1 MIPGTGW
8 VAVYQGAEGEDG
20 FTLPVVCWD
29 DDINGWVCF
38 KGVTLKADTFLQ
50 QRFAGY
56 KHVAHTLSIP
66 VALHPGLRVELE
78 PAGSIGTVL
87 AILVED
93 RSTRVVSGRQVG
105 AIALVDGKPM
115 ILASD
120 EIRDWRLSPTTSRR
134 RQPSKRRS
142 GEVGDSH

>member
-50 QRFAGY
+50 QPVRWLQTRGTHALNPGSAPSGPSSGVRAGR
-56 KHVAHTLSIP
+56 LD
-66 VALHPGLRVELE
+66 RDR
-78 PAGSIGTVL
+78 AG
-87 AILVED
+87 D
-93 RSTRVVSGRQVG
+93 
-105 AIALVDGKPM
+105 P
-115 ILASD
+115 
-120 EIRDWRLSPTTSRR
+120 RR
-134 RQPSKRRS
+134 RPVHPCRLREAGWSSRTR
-142 GEVGDSH
+142 GR